1 MVSCEPGV
9 VSAQFKVVLEQREK
23 VSDCFYL
30 FEMDSSLACPR
41 TVTKLST
48 GSVLLILFVTLLCL
62 YLLGGFL
69 YQRLVLK
76 AKGIDQFP
84 NHSFWQEVG
93 NLTADGCDLVFR
105 SKSRSPP
112 PSYRGVGSQPLGG
125 ADDEEEDE
133 RDEHLLPM

>member
-84 NHSFWQEVG
+84 NHSFWQE
-93 NLTADGCDLVFR
+93 DGCDLVFR